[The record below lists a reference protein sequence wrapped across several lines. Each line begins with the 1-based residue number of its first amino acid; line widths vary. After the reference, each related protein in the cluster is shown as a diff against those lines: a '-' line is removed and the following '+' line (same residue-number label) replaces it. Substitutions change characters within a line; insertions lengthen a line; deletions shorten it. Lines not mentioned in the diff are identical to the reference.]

1 MFFDAAPWES
11 AAFTNLFSKNHFFV
25 SPGKRMR
32 YISHSTYHWVLPW
45 HIAKTP
51 RIGLQRL
58 PLFFFF
64 NLLLLLFFFFGVL
77 ESFVFFYIFDY
88 VILGSYD
95 NGPKTIHTENL
106 YPSVTS
112 IEKLRS
118 IWCQMRS
125 QVYLISERGQKILY
139 WKLGQS
145 CCFIFFFYFYFYS
158 IFFIAI
164 QWILPTTGVVHTS
177 IIPQYFFIIVFGVFR
192 CFWHIWWRHQ

>member
-1 MFFDAAPWES
+1 MTQHLEKALLSLTYFRKIIFLYLQEKECATFLIASTIES
-11 AAFTNLFSKNHFFV
+11 YLGT
-25 SPGKRMR
+25 
-32 YISHSTYHWVLPW
+32 
-45 HIAKTP
+45 
-51 RIGLQRL
+51 LQKHQEL
-58 PLFFFF
+58 ASSGYPYFFFF

>member
-1 MFFDAAPWES
+1 MTQHLEKALLSLTYFRKIIFLYLQEKECATFLIAPTIESYLGTLQKHQELASSGYPYFF
-11 AAFTNLFSKNHFFV
+11 FLI
-25 SPGKRMR
+25 
-32 YISHSTYHWVLPW
+32 YYYYY
-45 HIAKTP
+45 
-51 RIGLQRL
+51 
-58 PLFFFF
+58 FFFF
-64 NLLLLLFFFFGVL
+64 WCFRVFRLFLHIWLRHIRFL
-77 ESFVFFYIFDY
+77 N
-88 VILGSYD
+88 

-112 IEKLRS
+112 VEKLKS

-125 QVYLISERGQKILY
+125 QACLISERGQKILY

-177 IIPQYFFIIVFGVFR
+177 IIPQYFFIIIFGVFR
-192 CFWHIWWRHQ
+192 RFWHIWWRHQ

>member
-1 MFFDAAPWES
+1 MTQHLEKVLLSLTYFRKIIFLYIQEKECATFLIAPTIES
-11 AAFTNLFSKNHFFV
+11 YLGT
-25 SPGKRMR
+25 
-32 YISHSTYHWVLPW
+32 
-45 HIAKTP
+45 
-51 RIGLQRL
+51 LQKHQEL
-58 PLFFFF
+58 ASSGYPYFFF
-64 NLLLLLFFFFGVL
+64 LIYYYYYYFFFWCFR
-77 ESFVFFYIFDY
+77 VFRLFLHIWLRHIRF
-88 VILGSYD
+88 LN

-112 IEKLRS
+112 VEKLKS

-125 QVYLISERGQKILY
+125 QACLISERGQKILY

-177 IIPQYFFIIVFGVFR
+177 IIPQYFFIIIFGVFR
-192 CFWHIWWRHQ
+192 RFWHIWWRHQ

>member
-164 QWILPTTGVVHTS
+164 QWILPILS
-177 IIPQYFFIIVFGVFR
+177 RY
-192 CFWHIWWRHQ
+192 